1 MTSSVPILTI
11 IVFLPLAGAALV
23 ALIPAAAEDRLAK
36 PIGLGVAILELALV
50 AYLVVDFQ
58 SGQAG
63 FQFVSR
69 HSWLGDFGISW
80 EVGVDGISLFL
91 VAMTALLFPVAM
103 FGPTLVGSAR
113 AFMGWMLLLE
123 AACMGTFLSMDL
135 FLFFVMFEI
144 TLVPGYFIIAGWGGM
159 RRNYAAMKFF
169 IYTFAGS
176 AFLFVAIL
184 ALVLLTAP
192 ANHGH
197 QTFDLITLAR
207 LASGLPHADQVLIF
221 TGFAIAFAVKIPLVP
236 FHSWLPDAYTEAPT
250 AGSMILAGILFKLGA
265 YGLLRFGV
273 FLLPRGA
280 ADMGPLLLT
289 LAAVGITYGALITI
303 MQKDLKRLV
312 AYASIV
318 DVAFI
323 VLGTFA
329 FSAQGVTGGVL
340 EMVNHGLT
348 TGAIFFLVGV
358 IWERRGTL
366 RISDLGGLQKS
377 TPILAAIFLV
387 VVMSAVGLPGLNG
400 FVGEFLVLV
409 GTFITHRWWAVVATT
424 AIISGAIYLLWA
436 YQRVFHGPIHNEAN
450 AGVRDISW
458 REIGAVAPLLAGI
471 VFLGI
476 YPKPFLDRVTPSVN
490 HLLAHVQTV
499 DPSAHVPPSGAAPL
513 SYSVPSDQ
521 NVDGPGQTTTA
532 ARKGRVGGSATA
544 IAAATTTA
552 AAGRSAA
559 TTAAASRSGGGTGS
573 GAAAW
578 PAGPAASTPA
588 AARPAVTSPAAG
600 PPRSATA
607 VPTAAS
613 AYIPKSPTAAPV
625 VRGRS

>member
-1 MTSSVPILTI
+1 MAFAV
-11 IVFLPLAGAALV
+11 V
-23 ALIPAAAEDRLAK
+23 
-36 PIGLGVAILELALV
+36 ELAFV

-63 FQFVSR
+63 FQFVSQ
-69 HSWLGDFGISW
+69 HSWLSDFGISW
-80 EVGVDGISLFL
+80 KVGVDGISLFL

-103 FGPTLVGSAR
+103 AGPTLVGSAR

-123 AACMGTFLSMDL
+123 AACMGTFLALDL

-144 TLVPGYFIIAGWGGM
+144 TLVPGLLHH
-159 RRNYAAMKFF
+159 RRL
-169 IYTFAGS
+169 GR
-176 AFLFVAIL
+176 
-184 ALVLLTAP
+184 AP
-192 ANHGH
+192 AQLRGDEVLHLH
-197 QTFDLITLAR
+197 LRR
-207 LASGLPHADQVLIF
+207 LGLPVRRHPVPGPAHRPRQPRPPDLRLDHPGPPGQRPAARRP
-221 TGFAIAFAVKIPLVP
+221 GAASSPAFAIAFAVKIPLVP

-280 ADMGPLLLT
+280 ADMGPVLLT
-289 LAAVGITYGALITI
+289 LAAVGITYGALVTI

-348 TGAIFFLVGV
+348 TGAIFFLVGL

-409 GTFITHRWWAVVATT
+409 GTFITHRWWAVVGTT

-436 YQRVFHGPIHNEAN
+436 YQRVFHGPIRMQAN
-450 AGVRDISW
+450 AAVRDISW

-499 DPSAHVPPSGAAPL
+499 DPSPTCHRRDSRPSAIPCRPTRTWTTRSRPL
-513 SYSVPSDQ
+513 QP
-521 NVDGPGQTTTA
+521 TRA
-532 ARKGRVGGSATA
+532 
-544 IAAATTTA
+544 
-552 AAGRSAA
+552 RSAA
-559 TTAAASRSGGGTGS
+559 TARTART
-573 GAAAW
+573 
-578 PAGPAASTPA
+578 AGK
-588 AARPAVTSPAAG
+588 V
-600 PPRSATA
+600 
-607 VPTAAS
+607 VP
-613 AYIPKSPTAAPV
+613 
-625 VRGRS
+625 